1 MELNVPII
9 LKLMDERN
17 VLISR
22 LSAIFAVS
30 SAHIRDIGQNE
41 YIFLE
46 EKGKATVLF
55 LKLDPYKILQ
65 QVISF
70 LGQCQTPHAA
80 QGFLTVK

>member
-1 MELNVPII
+1 MN
-9 LKLMDERN
+9 
-17 VLISR
+17 
-22 LSAIFAVS
+22 IF
-30 SAHIRDIGQNE
+30 
-41 YIFLE
+41 FLE